1 MNDVLFACTYT
12 DSVELLRES
21 YSKVRFKRKVDL
33 GYCLLFLA
41 AFVSVLAVW
50 QNKSHWHLLSLV
62 LLGAG
67 VYSVLYPVITA
78 YRVMDSIDRANQGNI
93 PPATITLTDKITHQY
108 KLDTSVLLYADLRL
122 AYFLKRSIVLLSDE
136 AYVTFD
142 REGFTKGTPE
152 ELEKYLKERCPHVE
166 IINKNG

>member
-67 VYSVLYPVITA
+67 VYSVLYPVTQPW
-78 YRVMDSIDRANQGNI
+78 R
-93 PPATITLTDKITHQY
+93 
-108 KLDTSVLLYADLRL
+108 
-122 AYFLKRSIVLLSDE
+122 
-136 AYVTFD
+136 
-142 REGFTKGTPE
+142 
-152 ELEKYLKERCPHVE
+152 
-166 IINKNG
+166 